1 MRSFIYL
8 DTDTV
13 NSYIAQIDD
22 GLTTLQ
28 TKTTQKSKEN
38 QKQSSHTADA
48 AGKADFTI
56 FKKGVEAKI
65 DYIYNHI
72 SSTTKSKLYSDV
84 ETKVLHD
91 NAFKQVM
98 EYLRNED
105 LFKSDEPKIGD
116 FIDVEGSLR
125 LLDLEYYKNLFNE
138 DDFIK
143 LINDPQKEII
153 EDEYKR
159 RIEEKEQSL
168 NRETKRSPDYK
179 RAIGEIEKE
188 KKAAIVKIEDNTL
201 ELRKQL
207 ELLLKLFP
215 YRILLS
221 VDNNLAV
228 IDEKFLRDDIKKA
241 PFKYGGNVHLV
252 GYVTNTTHLNEK
264 STFFSG
270 PIDMINGML
279 ETMSLRQR
287 PRIIRTAF
295 PNHADN
301 VLTLS
306 GQEHCPRVTS

>member
-252 GYVTNTTHLNEK
+252 GYVTNTTHSNEK

-279 ETMSLRQR
+279 ETLFETKKGLNIVHPIAIYYES
-287 PRIIRTAF
+287 
-295 PNHADN
+295 
-301 VLTLS
+301 
-306 GQEHCPRVTS
+306 